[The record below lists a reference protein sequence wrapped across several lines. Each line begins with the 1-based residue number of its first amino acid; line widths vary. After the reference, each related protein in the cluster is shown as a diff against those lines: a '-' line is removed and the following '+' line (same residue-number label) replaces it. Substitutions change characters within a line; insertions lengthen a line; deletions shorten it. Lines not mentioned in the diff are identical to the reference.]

1 MGLFNIPIIN
11 KDLSSLFRRKTS
23 KEELVQNRKNEAGE
37 DKQDAPNTQQEEPA
51 STIPTDSTSDKPTE
65 PKTNSDEESE
75 DLEDAYMK
83 KTAHQESKSEQQ
95 KEQQQQQEKQQKQK
109 ASSKE
114 ESKESSENESSNEEE
129 EKMDVEEKQKEPAA
143 AATANED
150 EDESKSS
157 LTAQERAERT
167 ILVKNVPNVCVTD
180 RKALRQL
187 KKVFGPEIDS
197 LRFRSIAMSEMLP
210 RKVAFIQQK
219 LHPARDAVNCYIVYK
234 TKDRMYEVLQ
244 TMNCTEFLGHHLL
257 VDSANKPREQVPK
270 RSVFIGNLPF
280 EASEEE
286 LYQHFCDCG
295 PIENL
300 RIVRDRKF
308 NVGKG
313 FAYIQFDDVST
324 VQVALLKNG
333 QEFDGREL
341 RVTRCSAKET
351 KKSNKHKATAA
362 FKDKQTSRSLHG
374 NPKKSKKDRK
384 PKSITSASGMIME
397 GARAKE
403 GDAISLGR
411 KRKDQKRKGKPRK

>member
-23 KEELVQNRKNEAGE
+23 QDELVQNRKNEAE
-37 DKQDAPNTQQEEPA
+37 EAQQDVPKREEEPA
-51 STIPTDSTSDKPTE
+51 TASTTSTAASSTPSKPTE
-65 PKTNSDEESE
+65 TKDNSEE

-83 KTAHQESKSEQQ
+83 KSAHQDSKNEQ
-95 KEQQQQQEKQQKQK
+95 KQQKQQK
-109 ASSKE
+109 QQASASSEGESAE
-114 ESKESSENESSNEEE
+114 EASEEE
-129 EKMDVEEKQKEPAA
+129 EEENNDEDVSMDVEEKEKKDST
-143 AATANED
+143 TANAVED
-150 EDESKSS
+150 EESKSS
-157 LTAQERAERT
+157 LNAQERNEQT
-167 ILVKNVPNVCVTD
+167 ILVKNVPNACVTD

-187 KKVFGPEIDS
+187 KKLFGPDIDS

-210 RKVAFIQQK
+210 RKVAIIQQK

-234 TKDRMYEVLQ
+234 NKDRMYEVLQ
-244 TMNCTEFLGHHLL
+244 TMNCTEFMGHHLL
-257 VDSANKPREQVPK
+257 IDSASKPREQVPK

-280 EASEEE
+280 EATEEQ
-286 LYQHFCDCG
+286 LYQHFSDCG

-324 VQVALLKNG
+324 VQIALLKNG
-333 QEFDGREL
+333 QQFDGREL

-351 KKSNKHKATAA
+351 KKSNKHKSTAA
-362 FKDKQTSRSLHG
+362 FKDKQTSRSMHG
-374 NPKKSKKDRK
+374 DPKKSKKDRK
-384 PKSITSASGMIME
+384 PKSITTASGMIME

-411 KRKDQKRKGKPRK
+411 KRKEKKKFKPRK